1 MGNKKILITSIPI
14 IIFTALVIVFWFS
27 LGSDPTELPSQRI
40 GKQVPEFRLSN
51 LHNPEEAFTNKDL
64 PNKPFL
70 LNVWATWCVSC
81 HVEHPYLVKFA
92 NQYPIPIIG
101 LNYKDV
107 RVDALQYLQKGGD
120 PYLFS
125 IADEDGTMGI
135 DLGVYGAPET
145 FIVDGDGVIHHRY
158 VGVIDERVWNTVI
171 LPKMKELDP
180 SLAKVEV
187 TQ

>member
-1 MGNKKILITSIPI
+1 MANKKILITSIPI
-14 IIFTALVIVFWFS
+14 VIFTALVVVFWLS

-51 LHNPEEAFTNKDL
+51 LHNPEETFTNKDL

-92 NQYPIPIIG
+92 NQYPVPIIG

-107 RVDALQYLQKGGD
+107 RVDALEYLNKGGD

-125 IADEDGTMGI
+125 IADENGTMGI

-158 VGVIDERVWNTVI
+158 VGVIDERVWNRII
-171 LPKMKELDP
+171 LPKIKELDP
-180 SLAKVEV
+180 SLVDVEA